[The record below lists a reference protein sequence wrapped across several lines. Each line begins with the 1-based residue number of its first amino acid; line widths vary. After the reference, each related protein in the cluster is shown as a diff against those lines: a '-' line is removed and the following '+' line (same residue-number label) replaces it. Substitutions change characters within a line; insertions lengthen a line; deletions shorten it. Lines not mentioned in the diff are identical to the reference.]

1 MWRNRNIWILMIGQF
16 IAETGIWFGLIGNLE
31 FLQQNLSSSFLQ
43 SLILLAG
50 FIVGALIT
58 PLTGRIIDKCEKK
71 KILIYCSIIRIV
83 AVIFMFIAIEINSVW
98 WMIGYTILIGFSNV
112 FYLPTLQTLIPLLV
126 RGSQLVQ
133 TNGILMNV
141 IASARI
147 AGAGLA
153 GFLLAKISLF
163 SLYLYALIAYIFL
176 VIFIFK
182 LDIDQN
188 TSNEESN
195 QEKNN
200 KQGFKEVF
208 TIIKTKP
215 TVFSI
220 LLLTLVPYFF
230 LSGFNLMVI
239 TLGELHSDSSFKGLI
254 YSVEGLCS
262 IIGAYIIKYFS
273 KGRNFVPL
281 LLIAA
286 LFIALSHVSLFLAEI
301 KWSIFVSFGLFGLAL
316 GSYFTLSTTFFQ
328 KEVPNGFHGRFFSFK
343 MMMETTMFLVLMM
356 TTGLF
361 LDTIGFKKM
370 VLLFGTTSILLV
382 STVSMCYIKT
392 QSNVTNLFG
401 SSIKK

>member
-50 FIVGALIT
+50 FIVGALFT
-58 PLTGRIIDKCEKK
+58 PLIGRIIDQYEKK

-126 RGSQLVQ
+126 RESQLVQ
-133 TNGILMNV
+133 TNGTLMNV

-147 AGAGLA
+147 AGAGIA
-153 GFLLAKISLF
+153 GFLLAKVSLF
-163 SLYLYALIAYIFL
+163 SIYLYALIAYIFL
-176 VIFIFK
+176 LIIIFK

-188 TSNEESN
+188 TSNQSN
-195 QEKNN
+195 QEKNK

-215 TVFSI
+215 TVFII
-220 LLLTLVPYFF
+220 LLLTFVPYFF

-239 TLGELHSDSSFKGLI
+239 AVGELHSDSSFKGLI

-262 IIGAYIIKYFS
+262 IIGAYIIKHFS
-273 KGRNFVPL
+273 KGKNVVPL
-281 LLIAA
+281 LLIVA
-286 LFIALSHVSLFLAEI
+286 LFIGLSHVSLFFAEV
-301 KWSIFVSFGLFGLAL
+301 KWSIFISFGLFGLAL
-316 GSYFTLSTTFFQ
+316 GSYFTLATTFFQ

-343 MMMETTMFLVLMM
+343 MTMETTMFLILMM

-382 STVSMCYIKT
+382 STLSMSYIKT

-401 SSIKK
+401 TSIKK